1 MNPIPAVKSSTI
13 KLIRLWG
20 NARGRSAG
28 TVFPWAGFSR
38 STQHPG
44 IEDGLI
50 RSNFKIYGF
59 LLKLLKLKL
68 MNDLVAAF
76 NEFFEVI
83 DADSPELLRDVFRVR
98 YQVLCV
104 EQRAPGFEPSNYP
117 DKMESDDYDRHSSH
131 ILLVHRPSGAYVGTS
146 RLILADPLDTQ
157 KPFPTERYTL
167 LDPALIDMSKLP
179 RQRIGEISR
188 LFVLRQ
194 FCRRRE
200 ELEGQSGL
208 TDLKNPFMRYKRRFP
223 HPVLALAVGIIR
235 MSVKHNVDHW
245 LSVMEPALNR
255 LLGLYGLQLDPVG
268 PLTEHHGKR
277 RPYYINLTS
286 MLDRM
291 YKDHN
296 QIWELVTD
304 YGRVRP
310 EQGRVTANTV
320 LADR

>member
-1 MNPIPAVKSSTI
+1 MEI
-13 KLIRLWG
+13 K
-20 NARGRSAG
+20 
-28 TVFPWAGFSR
+28 P
-38 STQHPG
+38 
-44 IEDGLI
+44 
-50 RSNFKIYGF
+50 SNFINHQF
-59 LLKLLKLKL
+59 PLKLLELIL

-76 NEFFEVI
+76 NEYFEII
-83 DADSPELLRDVFRVR
+83 DANSPELLRDVFRVR

-104 EQRAPGFEPSNYP
+104 EQRAPGFDPSSYP
-117 DKMESDDYDRHSSH
+117 EQMESDEYDRHSSH

-146 RLILADPLDTQ
+146 RLILSDPFDAC
-157 KPFPTERYTL
+157 KPFPTERHML
-167 LDPALIDMSKLP
+167 LDPALIDMGKLP
-179 RQRIGEISR
+179 RQRVGEISR

-194 FCRRRE
+194 FCRRKE

-208 TDLKNPFMRYKRRFP
+208 TDIKSAVVQHQRRFP

-235 MSVKHNVDHW
+235 MSVKHNVNHW

-268 PLTEHHGKR
+268 PLTEHHGRR
-277 RPYYINLTS
+277 RPYYVNLTK

-291 YKDHN
+291 HKDHN

-304 YGRVRP
+304 YGRVSPKHTEHVRSIP
-310 EQGRVTANTV
+310 PNSV